1 MVSLKLQDEVLF
13 ERNFSLLHPFY
24 TELKNVLGTS
34 EREHLLLGLN
44 LLRLLVQNRISDFHV
59 ELEKLSPEAH
69 ASSVVQK
76 VVDIEQALLEGAY
89 KQILEAREHVPDET
103 FGYFMDLLIETIR
116 EEIAS
121 SCEAAYD
128 SLSLAGAQKLLML
141 QSEADLKSFLEK
153 RDWKV
158 VGGSFVFQRKDEG
171 EAAIPSMETIQ
182 RMLAY
187 ARELERIV

>member
-1 MVSLKLQDEVLF
+1 MVSLRLQDEGLF
-13 ERNFSLLHPFY
+13 ERNFSLLQPFY
-24 TELKNVLGTS
+24 TELKNVIGTS
-34 EREHLLLGLN
+34 EREHLILGLN

-69 ASSVVQK
+69 ASGVVQK

-116 EEIAS
+116 DEIAS

-128 SLSLAGAQKLLML
+128 TLSFAGAQKLLML
-141 QSEADLKSFLEK
+141 QSEADMRSFVQK
-153 RDWKV
+153 KNWNVTGDT
-158 VGGSFVFQRKDEG
+158 FVFQHKDEG
-171 EAAIPSMETIQ
+171 DAAIPSMETIQ
-182 RMLAY
+182 RMLGY